1 MPDHNHGRTGVG
13 DARRPCTS
21 PGNVKSVVSQRPGLR
36 KIAELAIHDRLL
48 KIFRDEAPFPLR
60 RQRSP
65 GQTCISR
72 ADSRSETISDGVSR
86 SEPGG
91 PPALPA
97 TPPQVRLPGA

>member
-1 MPDHNHGRTGVG
+1 MPDHNRGRTRVG

-48 KIFRDEAPFPLR
+48 KIFRDEAPFLLR

-65 GQTCISR
+65 
-72 ADSRSETISDGVSR
+72 
-86 SEPGG
+86 EPDVHIAG
-91 PPALPA
+91 
-97 TPPQVRLPGA
+97 RLPQRDDLGWR